1 MKGDIRVSISDARG
15 YPCPKDGTILT
26 LLPGGAW
33 CSECHTVWRE
43 KGEIPLS
50 VAMYEI
56 PSPERI
62 AALEALWAWTEDM
75 LDCADRE
82 DGYCNRHHEEFVGV
96 CHRLAALADPPG
108 SRDREDTT

>member
-56 PSPERI
+56 PSQERI
-62 AALEALWAWTEDM
+62 AALEELEDAAEWM
-75 LDCADRE
+75 RDHLGSLGEHYAVAKVLS
-82 DGYCNRHHEEFVGV
+82 Y
-96 CHRLAALADPPG
+96 LASSLATRPGDPPG
-108 SRDREDTT
+108 RDREDTT